1 MKAIVT
7 TMTNNAKDVK
17 LPTNRDKTKIE
28 LRNAISNLTRQNIGG
43 VYDERIANY
52 KKQLAEKEIT
62 RCKTCN
68 TVVKHSDLEVR
79 AIMGFNSDRRF
90 TITE

>member
-1 MKAIVT
+1 MKAT
-7 TMTNNAKDVK
+7 ELEVK
-17 LPTNRDKTKIE
+17 ELLNRTIPNKTKIE
-28 LRNAISNLTRQNIGG
+28 LRNAIANLTRQNIGG

-52 KKQLAEKEIT
+52 RNQLAEKEAT
-62 RCKTCN
+62 PCVTHN
-68 TVVKHSDLEVR
+68 VLVKHSPLEVR